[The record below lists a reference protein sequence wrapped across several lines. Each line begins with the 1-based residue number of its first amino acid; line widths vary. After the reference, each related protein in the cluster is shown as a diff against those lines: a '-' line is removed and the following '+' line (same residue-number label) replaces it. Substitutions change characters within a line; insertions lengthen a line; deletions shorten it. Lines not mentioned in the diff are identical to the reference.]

1 MINIIIVIILAVI
14 YTALVILSVKA
25 QKTGVFKTL
34 YGIMAGAGFLLFGLS
49 FILQKTVPPG
59 ESLAPGD
66 SAVDDIFWQI
76 LLPVYAVFIIINIAA
91 VFVSYSRESKL
102 NSFLRILCVIMSPV
116 LSVFLVLMSFLA
128 NGLQYMTSITFASIG
143 ALGLSMAVKVMDY
156 IRLYLKGKKHEKD

>member
-14 YTALVILSVKA
+14 YTALVILSVKT

-59 ESLAPGD
+59 ESLAPDD